1 MIKIGNF
8 SGNAIEAYKQGEK
21 AFKETQRGLF
31 NGDLDTLWNEIVKL
45 AEGDVKPPQNKVE
58 KPTKTK

>member
-1 MIKIGNF
+1 MVKIGNF
-8 SGNAIEAYKQGEK
+8 SGDAKLAFKQGEK
-21 AFKETQRGLF
+21 AFKETQRGLY
-31 NGDLDTLWNEIVKL
+31 NGDLNALWAEIVRL